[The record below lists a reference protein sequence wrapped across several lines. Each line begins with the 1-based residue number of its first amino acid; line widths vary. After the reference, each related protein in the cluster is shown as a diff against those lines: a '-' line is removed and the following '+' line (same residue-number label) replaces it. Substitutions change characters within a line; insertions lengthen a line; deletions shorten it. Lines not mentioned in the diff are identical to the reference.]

1 MDALIA
7 VFITGLVTM
16 FLGMTKKH
24 LLIFIV
30 SVVGL
35 LSATGLLVNQY
46 YNPTVYFSYQGL
58 LFDPP
63 AILFGILAVVFTM
76 LLLMGSYKTF
86 QSEPEHIGEYSALII
101 FSLVGVLCMLSFTD
115 LFMFFIG
122 LEIMSIP
129 IYVMAGTRKKDVLSA
144 EASIKYFFTGAFATG
159 VLLFG
164 VAFLY
169 GATGSFDLG
178 TIQQVIATGAAKG
191 SLLGVGILLIFASFL
206 FKVGAAPFHFWSP
219 DVYAGSPNPVTGY
232 MAAVVKLA
240 GLFAFLK
247 LFGFVFIGSM
257 NDVWSNALV
266 VAIALTIVVGNL
278 SALNQT
284 TFKRLLAYSSISNAG
299 YALLVLLNLQA
310 FSTLNLWVYLFGY
323 GTAIISLI
331 TISQIVNSEN
341 DEIIGFKG
349 LAKRNPFL
357 GFVFILSILSLAGV
371 PPLLG
376 FFGKYMV
383 FASAFATYPWLVV
396 LALAGSGIGVYYYLR
411 LIMTSLDSTE
421 ENKSPYKICLAQS
434 IVLVICALATL
445 LGGLFP
451 Y

>member
-16 FLGMTKKH
+16 FLGINKKH
-24 LLIFIV
+24 LLIFLV
-30 SVVGL
+30 SIAGLL
-35 LSATGLLVNQY
+35 LSAGLMINQH
-46 YNPTVYFSYQGL
+46 YNPTVYFDYQGL
-58 LFDPP
+58 VFDDA
-63 AILFGILAVVFTM
+63 AIRYGILAIVLTA
-76 LLLMGSYKTF
+76 LLLMGSYATF
-86 QSEPEHIGEYSALII
+86 KSEPEHIGEYSALLI
-101 FSLVGVLCMLSFTD
+101 FSLVGVLCMLSFSD

-164 VAFLY
+164 IAFLY
-169 GATGSFDLG
+169 GATGSFDLQ
-178 TIQQVIATGAAKG
+178 TIQQVIALGAAKG
-191 SLLGVGILLIFASFL
+191 SLLGIGILLILASFL
-206 FKVGAAPFHFWSP
+206 FKVGAVPFHFWSP

-240 GLFAFLK
+240 GLYAFLK
-247 LFGFVFIGSM
+247 LFGLVFVGSM
-257 NDVWSNALV
+257 YEVWAPAL
-266 VAIALTIVVGNL
+266 AIAIAFTIIVGNL

-299 YALLVLLNLQA
+299 YALLVVLNVKNHA
-310 FSTLNLWVYLFGY
+310 VTNLWVYLLGY
-323 GTAIISLI
+323 GASIIALI
-331 TISQIVNSEN
+331 TISQIVKSEN
-341 DEIIGFKG
+341 DEIVGFKG
-349 LAKRNPFL
+349 LAKRNPWL

-383 FASAFATYPWLVV
+383 FASAFATYPWLVI
-396 LALAGSGIGVYYYLR
+396 LAIAGSGVGVYYYLR
-411 LIMTSLDSTE
+411 LIMTSLESPE
-421 ENKSPYKICLAQS
+421 EGKGPLPVCFAQKLVL
-434 IVLVICALATL
+434 IVCMLATL
-445 LGGLFP
+445 VGGFLP

>member
-1 MDALIA
+1 
-7 VFITGLVTM
+7 
-16 FLGMTKKH
+16 
-24 LLIFIV
+24 
-30 SVVGL
+30 
-35 LSATGLLVNQY
+35 
-46 YNPTVYFSYQGL
+46 
-58 LFDPP
+58 
-63 AILFGILAVVFTM
+63 
-76 LLLMGSYKTF
+76 
-86 QSEPEHIGEYSALII
+86 
-101 FSLVGVLCMLSFTD
+101 
-115 LFMFFIG
+115 
-122 LEIMSIP
+122 
-129 IYVMAGTRKKDVLSA
+129 
-144 EASIKYFFTGAFATG
+144 
-159 VLLFG
+159 
-164 VAFLY
+164 
-169 GATGSFDLG
+169 
-178 TIQQVIATGAAKG
+178 
-191 SLLGVGILLIFASFL
+191 L

-232 MAAVVKLA
+232 MASVVKLA

-257 NDVWSNALV
+257 NDVWTNALV

-310 FSTLNLWVYLFGY
+310 FATLNLWVYLFGY
-323 GTAIISLI
+323 GAAIISLI

-383 FASAFATYPWLVV
+383 FASAFATHPWLVI
-396 LALAGSGIGVYYYLR
+396 LAIAGSGVGVYYYLR

-421 ENKSPYKICLAQS
+421 DNKGPYKVCLAQS